1 MKLRVPSASA
11 LAALLGFAALLPAG
25 SRADEGMW
33 LYSAPPREQIK
44 SKYGFDLT
52 DTWLDHLMKASVRFN
67 SGGSGSFVSADGLVI
82 TNHHVGAD
90 DLQKLS
96 DEKNNYLRDGFMA
109 RTSAEEKKCVDLEL
123 NVLQS
128 IEDVSA
134 RVNAAVPA
142 GATGDAAAM
151 ARRKV
156 MAEIEKESLDKTGLR
171 SDVVTLY
178 QGGAYHLYRFKK
190 YTDVRLVFAPEQQI
204 AFFGGDPDNFEFPRY
219 CLDVCLFRVYE
230 NNQPARI
237 QHYLKW
243 SKNGTRDGELTFVS
257 GHPGSTNRQFTMA
270 ELEFLRDTQYPYI
283 VPRIKRIEVALKNWS
298 DRSEENARRAKD
310 DLFGFQNSRKVYDGR
325 QNGLYSASIMAPKAA
340 QEKSFLQ
347 QVRDRPNGAD
357 VIAAYEK
364 IAEAVAAQTKIYLNY
379 RLLEGGHAFMSDS
392 FYTARALLRAAEER
406 PKPNGE
412 RLKEFGDARRESF
425 ELDLFSDKPIYPD
438 LEIVKL
444 ADALTLFVE
453 NAGYHDP
460 LVQQVLAG
468 KSPRE
473 RAAELINGTKVRDVA
488 FRKQLYEGGAKA
500 IAGTR
505 DPMIEI
511 ARRVDAQARKLRK
524 EWEAHE
530 ETRQQAHGVIEKARF
545 AIEGATRAPDATFT
559 LRLSY
564 GPVKGYEED
573 GKRIAPYT
581 DYAGLYARNAEHKNK
596 EPFDL
601 PPRWIEKKSALNLK
615 TAFNF
620 VNTAD
625 IIGGN
630 SGSPV
635 VNTAGEFVGII
646 FDGNLQSLVLDFA
659 YEDEHARALSVDSRA
674 IIEAMRKV
682 YGVEVLVNELIN
694 GKRS

>member
-1 MKLRVPSASA
+1 MKVPLPSSPAVA
-11 LAALLGFAALLPAG
+11 TLLGVAAVLPVG

-33 LYSAPPREQIK
+33 LYSAPPREQVK
-44 SKYGFDLT
+44 AKYGFDLT
-52 DTWLDHLMKASVRFN
+52 DDWLNHVMKASVRFN

-96 DEKNNYLRDGFMA
+96 SATHDYLRDGFIA
-109 RTSAEEKKCVDLEL
+109 RSTAEELKCVDLEL

-128 IEDVSA
+128 IEDVSD

-142 GATGDAAAM
+142 GASGDAAAT

-156 MAEIEKESLDKTGLR
+156 MAEIEKESLDETGLR
-171 SDVVTLY
+171 SDVITLY

-190 YTDVRLVFAPEQQI
+190 YTDIRLVFAPEQQI

-230 NNQPARI
+230 NGQPAEI
-237 QHYLKW
+237 EHYLTW
-243 SKNGTRDGELTFVS
+243 SKDGSKEGDLTFVS
-257 GHPGSTNRQFTMA
+257 GHPGRTNRQFTMA

-283 VPRIKRIEVALKNWS
+283 APRIKRIEVALKNWS
-298 DRSEENARRAKD
+298 NRSAENARRAKD
-310 DLFGFQNSRKVYDGR
+310 DLFGVQNARKVYDGR
-325 QNGLYSASIMAPKAA
+325 QNGLYSASIMEPKAA
-340 QEKSFLQ
+340 QEKSFKQ
-347 QVRDRPNGAD
+347 HVQDRPNSAA
-357 VIAAYEK
+357 VLAAYDS
-364 IAEAVAAQTKIYLNY
+364 IAESVRAQERIYKEY
-379 RLLEGGHAFMSDS
+379 VLLESGHAFMSDS
-392 FYTARALLRAAEER
+392 FFTARSLLRAGEER

-425 ELDLFSDKPIYPD
+425 ELQLFSERPIYPD

-453 NAGYHDP
+453 QMGFDHP
-460 LVQQVLAG
+460 LVQKVLAG
-468 KSPRE
+468 RSPRE
-473 RAAELINGTKVRDVA
+473 RAAELINHTQVRDVA
-488 FRKQLYEGGAKA
+488 FRRKLYDGGASA
-500 IAGTR
+500 VTEAN
-505 DPMIEI
+505 DPMIEL
-511 ARRVDAQARKLRK
+511 ARLVDVQARALRRQ
-524 EWEAHE
+524 WEAHD
-530 ETRQQAHGVIEKARF
+530 ETQQQAHGVIEKARF
-545 AIEGATRAPDATFT
+545 AIEGASRAPDATFT

-564 GPVKGYEED
+564 GPVKGYEQD
-573 GKRIAPYT
+573 GKPVPPYT
-581 DYAGLYARNAEHKNK
+581 QFAGLYARNAEHENR

-601 PPRWIEKKSALNLK
+601 PQRWFDRKSALEL
-615 TAFNF
+615 TTSFNF

-646 FDGNLQSLVLDFA
+646 FDGNLPSLVLDFA
-659 YEDEHARALSVDSRA
+659 YEDEHARAISVDCRA
-674 IIEAMRKV
+674 IIEAMRNV
-682 YGVEVLVNELIN
+682 YGVNHLVDELLT
-694 GKRS
+694 GRRP